1 MENIYKLPL
10 VMEPQPEGGWTIT
23 CPILPGL
30 ITEADTL
37 DEISVNV
44 SDALEALI
52 EGYEELN
59 QPLPDVLR
67 PIAINAPFMTDALV
81 HLEAA

>member
-1 MENIYKLPL
+1 MDNIYKLPL
-10 VMEPQPEGGWTIT
+10 VFDPQPEGGWTIT

-37 DEISVNV
+37 DEVSANV
-44 SDALEALI
+44 TDAVEALI

-59 QPLPDVLR
+59 QPLPEALR
-67 PIAINAPFMTDALV
+67 PIGNNSPFLTETLI